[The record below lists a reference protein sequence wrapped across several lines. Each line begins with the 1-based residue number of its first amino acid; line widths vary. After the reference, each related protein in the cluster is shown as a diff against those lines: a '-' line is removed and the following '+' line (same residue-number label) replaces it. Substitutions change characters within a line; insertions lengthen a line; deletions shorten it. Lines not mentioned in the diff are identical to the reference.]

1 MQTASIN
8 DHLLDF
14 DNLSIS
20 SVKLENDHSLLGK
33 FCTDQEDYFPTR
45 FHSLGEEGTIP
56 LENLQNFEVTEAAEF
71 DFENPHLEAMSEVN
85 SWNQST
91 SPTIPD
97 LKHPS
102 SEDIGDILSL
112 GKGRM
117 KNEDKPIEV
126 VEQSKLD
133 WSNAVNRSLIQVAIR
148 TIEENIL
155 KISDYLGEFGQFER
169 LFIANILQIK
179 LGSTANWAASNED
192 FVTEVNA
199 LLDNHREK
207 RKDDCLRFVYKRA
220 IKFLLTRCT
229 GYKANKNHTMEDF
242 SDRFI
247 SYYFGA
253 KDGANFDILDTSY
266 ASRKK
271 IKKYCQL
278 SQSFKT
284 DFFEVALEQ
293 IMTEYDSYKKDHYT
307 KMFAFFTIE
316 VQWGTSNEKI
326 LFSKFK
332 RLPWRKA
339 DLQMS
344 VNLVQDLSV

>member
-1 MQTASIN
+1 M
-8 DHLLDF
+8 
-14 DNLSIS
+14 
-20 SVKLENDHSLLGK
+20 
-33 FCTDQEDYFPTR
+33 
-45 FHSLGEEGTIP
+45 
-56 LENLQNFEVTEAAEF
+56 
-71 DFENPHLEAMSEVN
+71 
-85 SWNQST
+85 
-91 SPTIPD
+91 
-97 LKHPS
+97 
-102 SEDIGDILSL
+102 
-112 GKGRM
+112 GKG
-117 KNEDKPIEV
+117 KLNHEEKPIEV
-126 VEQSKLD
+126 EEQSKLD

-148 TIEENIL
+148 TIEENVL

-179 LGSTANWAASNED
+179 LGSTADWTGNNED
-192 FVTEVNA
+192 FVNEVNA
-199 LLDNHREK
+199 LLNNHREK

-220 IKFLLTRCT
+220 IKFLLARCT
-229 GYKANKNHTMEDF
+229 GYKANKSHKMEDF

-247 SYYFGA
+247 SYYFGS
-253 KDGANFDILDTSY
+253 KDEANSDILDTSY

-293 IMTEYDSYKKDHYT
+293 ILMDYDSYKKDHYA

-316 VQWGTSNEKI
+316 IQWGTSNEKI